1 MQKTLAIAV
10 CSIFL
15 AAISF
20 AQVDGEKKPD
30 TVFQKM
36 ADYSEGGY
44 QKTVEPVKKVTIFQI
59 MADWVNGHPLTGE
72 VSTAKKQ

>member
-1 MQKTLAIAV
+1 MKRVLMIAV
-10 CSIFL
+10 CSVFL

-20 AQVDGEKKPD
+20 AQVGDEKKPD

-44 QKTVEPVKKVTIFQI
+44 EKTVRPIKKMTIFQI
-59 MADWVNGHPLTGE
+59 IADWVNGYPITGE
-72 VSTAKKQ
+72 VTTDKKR

>member
-1 MQKTLAIAV
+1 MKRVTAMVL

-15 AAISF
+15 VAIGF
-20 AQVDGEKKPD
+20 AQVGEEKKPD

-44 QKTVEPVKKVTIFQI
+44 EKTVRPIKKMTIFQI
-59 MADWVNGHPLTGE
+59 MADWVNGYPITGE
-72 VSTAKKQ
+72 VTTDKKR